1 MNGGEGGKVMP
12 YQRDE
17 EGVRGFRI
25 EDEIVCPNCI
35 EEEEIE
41 EMTKGNLLTEDDL
54 EDEIFCD
61 RCNRKL

>member
-1 MNGGEGGKVMP
+1 MREKGGKVMP

-61 RCNRKL
+61 RCRRKL